1 LTEKDIRQVRTITRS
16 IGLSLAAVASA
27 AALAFSAATA
37 EAANKVLMVNGLGAG
52 NLTDLAM
59 ANILGGAYGGADWTR
74 ENVPWPQ
81 QARPLTGSNSLTLTQ
96 SINVGTTNLD
106 AAIARS
112 LTEVGPGERVTVVG
126 LSAGALVVDEQIR
139 LLDSRTDAPG
149 KDKLDFVV
157 IADSSRAGFNKNRY
171 DATIGYQYTVPVES
185 KYDVKVVTGQY
196 DGYADPPDRLNPLAI
211 ANAAAGSQLVH
222 IPSMLSPLSAV
233 PASNITT
240 RTNAKGGVTT
250 SYLVPTETLP
260 LVALDPRL
268 KAQEADLRKQID
280 AAYFRNDP
288 TQTSTVAD
296 QAHSPVVTAP
306 VVTAPVVKAPTLKI
320 PTIKIPTLK
329 APTLKAPTLKAPTI
343 KAPVVKAPVVKAP
356 VVKAPVV
363 KAPTIKIP
371 TIKIPTL
378 KAPTI
383 KAPVVRPAAGARDG
397 KQPAA

>member
-1 LTEKDIRQVRTITRS
+1 MRTVARS
-16 IGLSLAAVASA
+16 IGLMVAATASA

-59 ANILGGAYGGADWTR
+59 ANILGGAYGGTNWKR

-81 QARPLTGSNSLTLTQ
+81 QARPVTGQNSLTLAE
-96 SINVGTTNLD
+96 SINVGTNNLD
-106 AAIARS
+106 AAIIRS
-112 LTEVGPGERVTVVG
+112 LTEVGPGEKVTVVG

-139 LLDSRTDAPG
+139 LLDSRPSAPG
-149 KDKLDFVV
+149 KDNLDFVV
-157 IADSSRAGFNKNRY
+157 IADSSRAGFNRNRY
-171 DATIGYQYTVPVES
+171 DATIGYQYAVPVES
-185 KYDVKVVTGQY
+185 KYNVTVVTGQY
-196 DGYADPPDRLNPLAI
+196 DGYADPPDRPDLVAI

-260 LVALDPRL
+260 LVALDPSL
-268 KAQEADLRKQID
+268 KAQEATLRKQID
-280 AAYFRNDP
+280 AAYVRNDRTTAP
-288 TQTSTVAD
+288 VVTAPVVTA
-296 QAHSPVVTAP
+296 PVVTAP
-306 VVTAPVVKAPTLKI
+306 VVTAPVVKP
-320 PTIKIPTLK
+320 PTIK
-329 APTLKAPTLKAPTI
+329 APTIKLPTIKLPTI

-363 KAPTIKIP
+363 KAPAIKL
-371 TIKIPTL
+371 PTL
-378 KAPTI
+378 KLPTLKLPTI
-383 KAPVVRPAAGARDG
+383 KAPAVRAAAGTRDG

>member
-1 LTEKDIRQVRTITRS
+1 MRKVTRS
-16 IGLSLAAVASA
+16 LGMMIAAAASA

-37 EAANKVLMVNGLGAG
+37 EAANKVLMVNGMGAG

-59 ANILGGAYGGADWTR
+59 ANILGGAYGGTNWKR

-81 QARPLTGSNSLTLTQ
+81 QARPLTGRNSLTMTN
-96 SINVGTTNLD
+96 SIKVGTTNLD

-112 LTEVGPGERVTVVG
+112 LTEVGPGEKVTVVG

-139 LLDSRTDAPG
+139 LLDSRTSSPSST
-149 KDKLDFVV
+149 KLDFVV

-171 DATIGYQYTVPVES
+171 DATIGYQYRVPVES
-185 KYDVKVVTGQY
+185 KYNVTVVTGQY
-196 DGYADPPDRLNPLAI
+196 DGYADPPDRPNLLAI

-260 LVALDPRL
+260 LVALNPRL
-268 KAQEADLRKQID
+268 KAQEAALRRQID

-288 TQTSTVAD
+288 TKTSTPPVVTA
-296 QAHSPVVTAP
+296 PVVTAP
-306 VVTAPVVKAPTLKI
+306 VVTAPVVKAP
-320 PTIKIPTLK
+320 
-329 APTLKAPTLKAPTI
+329 
-343 KAPVVKAPVVKAP
+343 VVTAP

-371 TIKIPTL
+371 TIKIPTI
-378 KAPTI
+378 KIPTIKIPTI
-383 KAPVVRPAAGARDG
+383 KAPTTKAPTTKAPTVRAAAGARSG